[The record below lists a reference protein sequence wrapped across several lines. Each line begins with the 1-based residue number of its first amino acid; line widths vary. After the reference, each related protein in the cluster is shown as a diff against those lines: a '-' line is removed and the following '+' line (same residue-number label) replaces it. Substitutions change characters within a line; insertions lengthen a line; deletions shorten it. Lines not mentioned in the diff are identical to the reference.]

1 MGKLIS
7 GLVFSMMIF
16 PPLYI
21 ALRFLK
27 WSWRSLE
34 KELSDDSTTNS

>member
-1 MGKLIS
+1 MGKLIGS
-7 GLVFSMMIF
+7 LIFGMMLF

-21 ALRFLK
+21 AMRFLK

-34 KELSDDSTTNS
+34 KELSDDSQK